1 MAMLDQ
7 TTIDQ
12 YLKDIDSYL
21 QVDATYRKR
30 VLAEIEGHLHDAV
43 EVQVNDGVEPHEA
56 MQRAIAE
63 LGPPSDV
70 AMQFAPAPVPVRSI
84 RGWRRWT
91 PIVLPAAVL
100 VVALMV
106 SLSSLLLLRHGLT
119 YGVRVVLWHNLRHT
133 AVIGALAA
141 MTYVAIGNGDRDP
154 AWRRAAWVL
163 AAVTA
168 VIVALSAAL

>member
-1 MAMLDQ
+1 MLDQ

-30 VLAEIEGHLHDAV
+30 VLSEIEGHLRDAV
-43 EVQVNDGVEPHEA
+43 EVHLNDGVEPHEA
-56 MQRAIAE
+56 MRRAIAE

-70 AMQFAPAPVPVRSI
+70 AVQFAPAPVPVRSM

-106 SLSSLLLLRHGLT
+106 SLSRLLWLRHGPT
-119 YGVRVVLWHNLRHT
+119 YGQRVVLWHSLRYT
-133 AVIGALAA
+133 AVVGALTAT
-141 MTYVAIGNGDRDP
+141 TYVAIRNGDRDP

-163 AAVTA
+163 TAVTA
-168 VIVALSAAL
+168 VTMAVRAAL